1 MIRDAL
7 KLKQVF
13 VTRWLSF
20 NDTEEALVGCLES
33 LISCLH
39 ATSKDASH
47 GVTASDILKNVASY
61 KYLATTYFYVYVA
74 VLSKCMQKESLMYTN
89 INSNIESSICAI
101 KMSEEKDGP
110 LSLNFVRK

>member
-20 NDTEEALVGCLES
+20 NDTVETLVGCLES

-61 KYLATTYFYVYVA
+61 KYLATTYFYVDVVGILA

-89 INSNIESSICAI
+89 INSNIES
-101 KMSEEKDGP
+101 
-110 LSLNFVRK
+110 